1 MNSGNNV
8 ANDQMD
14 PLMLFMKND
23 PHVLMLPLDS
33 TVVTQVGITDKKIA
47 TYDAIENSKRP
58 IFTVHI

>member
-1 MNSGNNV
+1 
-8 ANDQMD
+8 
-14 PLMLFMKND
+14 MLFMKND

-33 TVVTQVGITDKKIA
+33 TVVTQVGITNKKIA